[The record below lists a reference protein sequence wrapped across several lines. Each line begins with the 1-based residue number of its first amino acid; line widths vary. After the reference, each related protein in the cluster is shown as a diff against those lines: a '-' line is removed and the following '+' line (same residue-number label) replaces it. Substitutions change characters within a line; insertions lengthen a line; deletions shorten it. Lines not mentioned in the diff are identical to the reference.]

1 LDKNLIDSWRIS
13 EVLKDI
19 NFTIDEN
26 IDVNQSNI
34 FQIDIVLNQRIKIS
48 RRILNIIIFIKN
60 KLKYNFRKS
69 QL

>member
-1 LDKNLIDSWRIS
+1 MDKNLIDSWRIS